1 MVAAVF
7 AGSRAPWG
15 PDGEGPVRGV
25 GVAVVLPLPRVE
37 KAGRECGVG
46 LRGGGSGGRAPAG
59 SRPRERR
66 SACGGRSGIRE
77 GMSPA
82 AFRRVVPGEPASR

>member
-37 KAGRECGVG
+37 KAGRAAGPRREAGHANGARRAADVP
-46 LRGGGSGGRAPAG
+46 GSG
-59 SRPRERR
+59 RE
-66 SACGGRSGIRE
+66 
-77 GMSPA
+77 
-82 AFRRVVPGEPASR
+82 